1 MVVPTFVTA
10 IPRSAR
16 DDSRVLARF
25 RVPAY
30 PLTRLPLTFSAM
42 HAPVCAFVIAA
53 ALTGALAPAR
63 AMAQASAYISLDD
76 PRLPLL
82 EHLIARG
89 DIRDPSPLVRPF
101 RRADAV
107 RVLAAAD
114 SSAGPRSSALVRG
127 LRSELEDLPETS
139 WSLEGRVGGQA
150 YSHARRE
157 LLRSAGPSG
166 ARPYV
171 ELRGTATFG
180 SIIAVTRPAIEPRI
194 TDDPDWPGRRDVDV
208 AGRMV
213 DAYLSAQFK
222 YATLLYGQLDRNWGP
237 PGLPGLPIS
246 GYAYEREGLSL
257 EIGTSKL
264 RLSALATDLHDEI
277 DSLGQTVHRYYFLH
291 RLQSDLSSRLSLAL
305 WEGVVLA
312 GADRNFETR
321 YRNPLSLS
329 YLATTIGLGDRGNVL
344 LGADVRWRAV
354 GRTTL
359 QVQLAIDDFWYQ
371 NRQRNRDRW
380 AFTLAAEGPLGS
392 AASWRG
398 LYTQVS
404 SLALRSFNPHENFTD
419 AGIGIGRN
427 FSDSDQLSLRVAL
440 PVMER
445 WLLSPELTVLRQG
458 QGRINDPYPVPDAS
472 GVLDTPSLFIG
483 VVERT
488 YRAAVGLSGGAGPL
502 ELTGEAGLQHVIND
516 SHVAGRTED
525 RFVGRIQ
532 ATLGLSRRG
541 VLR

>member
-1 MVVPTFVTA
+1 MTAVT
-10 IPRSAR
+10 
-16 DDSRVLARF
+16 
-25 RVPAY
+25 Y
-30 PLTRLPLTFSAM
+30 PLTRLPLTFAAM
-42 HAPVCAFVIAA
+42 HATACAFVIAA

-89 DIRDPSPLVRPF
+89 DIDDPSPMVRPF

-107 RVLAAAD
+107 RVLAAAE
-114 SSAGPRSSALVRG
+114 SSAVSPSALIRR
-127 LRSELEDLPETS
+127 LRVELQDLPETS
-139 WSLEGRVGGQA
+139 WSLDGRAGAQA

-157 LLRSAGPSG
+157 LLHPAGPSG

-180 SIIAVTRPAIEPRI
+180 NIVAVTRPVIEPRI
-194 TDDPDWPGRRDVDV
+194 TDDLDWPGRRDVDV

-213 DAYLSAQFK
+213 DAYLSAQFR

-237 PGLPGLPIS
+237 PGLPGLPVS
-246 GYAYEREGLSL
+246 GYAYEREGLAL

-264 RLSALATDLHDEI
+264 RLSALATELHDEV

-291 RLQSDLSSRLSLAL
+291 RLQSDLSRRLSLAL

-329 YLATTIGLGDRGNVL
+329 YLASTIGLGDRGNVL
-344 LGADVRWRAV
+344 LGVDARWRAF

-359 QVQLAIDDFWYQ
+359 QAQVAVDDFWYQ

-380 AFTLAAEGPLGS
+380 GFTLSAEGPL
-392 AASWRG
+392 
-398 LYTQVS
+398 
-404 SLALRSFNPHENFTD
+404 
-419 AGIGIGRN
+419 
-427 FSDSDQLSLRVAL
+427 
-440 PVMER
+440 
-445 WLLSPELTVLRQG
+445 
-458 QGRINDPYPVPDAS
+458 
-472 GVLDTPSLFIG
+472 
-483 VVERT
+483 
-488 YRAAVGLSGGAGPL
+488 
-502 ELTGEAGLQHVIND
+502 
-516 SHVAGRTED
+516 
-525 RFVGRIQ
+525 
-532 ATLGLSRRG
+532 
-541 VLR
+541 

>member
-1 MVVPTFVTA
+1 
-10 IPRSAR
+10 
-16 DDSRVLARF
+16 
-25 RVPAY
+25 
-30 PLTRLPLTFSAM
+30 M
-42 HAPVCAFVIAA
+42 HASACAFVIAA

-63 AMAQASAYISLDD
+63 ALAQASAYISLDD
-76 PRLPLL
+76 PRLPFL

-89 DIRDPSPLVRPF
+89 DIRDPSPMVRPF
-101 RRADAV
+101 RRSDAV

-114 SSAGPRSSALVRG
+114 SARTTGLSATIHR
-127 LRSELEDLPETS
+127 LRTELEDLPETS
-139 WSLEGRVGGQA
+139 WSLEGRAGAQA

-157 LLRSAGPSG
+157 LLHQAGPSG

-171 ELRGTATFG
+171 ELRGTAAFG
-180 SIIAVTRPAIEPRI
+180 NIVAVTRPVIEPRI
-194 TDDPDWPGRRDVDV
+194 TDDLDWPGRRDVDV
-208 AGRMV
+208 AGRMA
-213 DAYLSAQFK
+213 DAYLSAQFR
-222 YATLLYGQLDRNWGP
+222 YATLLYGQMDRNWGP
-237 PGLPGLPIS
+237 PGLHGLAIS
-246 GYAYEREGLSL
+246 GYAYEREGLAL
-257 EIGTSKL
+257 ELGTSSL

-291 RLQSDLSSRLSLAL
+291 RLQSEVSRNLSLAL

-312 GADRNFETR
+312 GANRNFESR

-329 YLATTIGLGDRGNVL
+329 YLASTIGLGDRGNVL
-344 LGADVRWRAV
+344 LGIDVRWRTF

-359 QVQLAIDDFWYQ
+359 NAQLAIDDFWYQ

-380 AFTLAAEGPLGS
+380 AFTLGAEGPFGQS
-392 AASWRG
+392 AAWHA

-404 SLALRSFNPHENFTD
+404 SLALRAFNRHENFTD
-419 AGIGIGRN
+419 AGTGLGRN
-427 FSDSDQLSLRVAL
+427 FSDYDQISLRVTL

-445 WLLSPELTVLRQG
+445 WLASPELTVLRQG
-458 QGRINDPYPVPDAS
+458 EGRINDPYPEPDAN

-488 YRAAVGLSGGAGPL
+488 YRVAVALSGGAGPL
-502 ELTGEAGLQHVIND
+502 VLAGEAGLHHVVND
-516 SHVAGRTED
+516 GHVPGRTED

>member
-1 MVVPTFVTA
+1 
-10 IPRSAR
+10 
-16 DDSRVLARF
+16 
-25 RVPAY
+25 
-30 PLTRLPLTFSAM
+30 
-42 HAPVCAFVIAA
+42 
-53 ALTGALAPAR
+53 
-63 AMAQASAYISLDD
+63 
-76 PRLPLL
+76 
-82 EHLIARG
+82 
-89 DIRDPSPLVRPF
+89 
-101 RRADAV
+101 
-107 RVLAAAD
+107 
-114 SSAGPRSSALVRG
+114 
-127 LRSELEDLPETS
+127 
-139 WSLEGRVGGQA
+139 
-150 YSHARRE
+150 
-157 LLRSAGPSG
+157 
-166 ARPYV
+166 
-171 ELRGTATFG
+171 
-180 SIIAVTRPAIEPRI
+180 
-194 TDDPDWPGRRDVDV
+194 
-208 AGRMV
+208 
-213 DAYLSAQFK
+213 
-222 YATLLYGQLDRNWGP
+222 
-237 PGLPGLPIS
+237 
-246 GYAYEREGLSL
+246 
-257 EIGTSKL
+257 
-264 RLSALATDLHDEI
+264 
-277 DSLGQTVHRYYFLH
+277 
-291 RLQSDLSSRLSLAL
+291 
-305 WEGVVLA
+305 
-312 GADRNFETR
+312 
-321 YRNPLSLS
+321 
-329 YLATTIGLGDRGNVL
+329 
-344 LGADVRWRAV
+344 VRWRAV

-419 AGIGIGRN
+419 AGVGIGRN